1 LAALLAYSSFSLSEE
16 VFGSTYNAASAGYN
30 WVMQNV
36 LPQQAGLTVNNI
48 IYRYTAEK
56 NAEDPFVVHVQNENA
71 LDTGYIFRET
81 DDWSGVPG
89 NNIYKVIPVG
99 AIPIEYWGDGSIEWE
114 GEGNVVD
121 PSVVYTYWYNTCFD
135 PQTDPECPGYE
146 PPYTLVLPVIEFND
160 PLQDQYVL
168 EELERKAKIEEEE
181 EYERKQRLAK
191 TKKKLEN
198 LLGGINI
205 QAMSELALSQEAALL
220 AMNYIPPAY
229 LTSLRGG
236 TYDEVLVL
244 IDNKL
249 PVNKKARR
257 VGLAQQL
264 LHEEMV
270 EAQYTK

>member
-1 LAALLAYSSFSLSEE
+1 
-16 VFGSTYNAASAGYN
+16 
-30 WVMQNV
+30 MQNV
-36 LPQQAGLTVNNI
+36 LPQQAGLTVNTVV
-48 IYRYTAEK
+48 YRYTAEK
-56 NAEDPFVVHVQNENA
+56 NIEDPFVVHVQNENA
-71 LDTGYIFRET
+71 LNTGYIFRET

-99 AIPIEYWGDGSIEWE
+99 AIPIEYWGDGSIQWE
-114 GEGNVVD
+114 GEGAVVD

-135 PQTDPECPGYE
+135 PQTDPSCPGYE

-191 TKKKLEN
+191 TKKKLET
-198 LLGGINI
+198 LLGGINM
-205 QAMSELALSQEAALL
+205 QAMSELALSQETALF

-236 TYDEVLVL
+236 TYEEVLVL

-249 PVNKKARR
+249 PINKKARR